1 MLLRYFFLRY
11 VLLRYFL
18 LKISSSEISSSD
30 ISFPK
35 VSSSDISSSDISL
48 SKISSSEMSNVL
60 LRNSY
65 QNYSVFSNNLPIIGS
80 YAIFLWKDI
89 CIKLSIIFKTLEL
102 PCQYLITTLQTL
114 AIRFKVP
121 GAGSQILALLLT
133 FASLNSIPKVGTFM
147 LVFGSLPNIC
157 YHVLNI
163 EKSLPIFGRICMFR
177 FKP

>member
-1 MLLRYFFLRY
+1 MKKKPHGFGDRVVDLHRLEISF
-11 VLLRYFL
+11 V
-18 LKISSSEISSSD
+18 ISSTKID
-30 ISFPK
+30 WTQ
-35 VSSSDISSSDISL
+35 
-48 SKISSSEMSNVL
+48 ISSSEMSNVL

-65 QNYSVFSNNLPIIGS
+65 QDYFVFSNNLPIIGS
-80 YAIFLWKDI
+80 YAVFLWKGI

-114 AIRFKVP
+114 AIRFKFP
-121 GAGSQILALLLT
+121 GAGSQILAFLLT
-133 FASLNSIPKVGTFM
+133 FASLNSIPKVETFM

-163 EKSLPIFGRICMFR
+163 EKSLPFFGRICAFQ